1 MSNYAFGIDPN
12 LLKYG
17 AQAPVGMAQQMG
29 AWGQPNI
36 ALPEAMPSM
45 SQQLLN
51 TDTAGLVPGGGAG
64 AAPELGWGNLFGALG
79 STNNKTGI
87 RSDGWGGLALGLG
100 QAGVSAF
107 MGMKQYSA
115 ATEALDENKRQFQ
128 MNFDNQRKL
137 VNSQLEDRQ
146 RARVASNSGAYQS
159 VGDYMKKNG
168 V

>member
-1 MSNYAFGIDPN
+1 MSNYNFGLDPN

-17 AQAPVGMAQQMG
+17 AQAPVGMAQQMS

-51 TDTAGLVPGGGAG
+51 TDTSDLVPGGT
-64 AAPELGWGNLFGALG
+64 APELGWNNLFGALG

-100 QAGVSAF
+100 QAGVNAF
-107 MGMKQYSA
+107 MGMKQYGA

-146 RARVASNSGAYQS
+146 RARVASNAGAYQS